1 MNDLFIT
8 GGTVVSDGKQQ
19 ALDILIKNGRIEKIA
34 PSLSAPKNAE
44 VIQAEGKWILPGL
57 IDDQVHFREPGLTHK
72 ATIATESR
80 AAVAG
85 GVTTFFEMPN
95 VSPPTLDMERLEEKR
110 EIGARDSAANYA
122 FFLGASNEN
131 LEAVKS
137 ADPTRIAGIKIFM
150 GSSTGNMLVD
160 EEAVLENIFRHAP
173 TTIATHCEDT
183 PTILANEEAAKK
195 EKYGGRCPFL
205 GTSKYTVE
213 GSMPKIFHPRH

>member
-19 ALDILIKNGRIEKIA
+19 VLDILIKNGRIEKIA
-34 PSLSAPKNAE
+34 PSFSAPKNAE

-110 EIGARDSAANYA
+110 AIGARDSVANYA
-122 FFLGASNEN
+122 FFLGASNEK
-131 LEAVKS
+131 L
-137 ADPTRIAGIKIFM
+137 
-150 GSSTGNMLVD
+150 
-160 EEAVLENIFRHAP
+160 
-173 TTIATHCEDT
+173 
-183 PTILANEEAAKK
+183 
-195 EKYGGRCPFL
+195 
-205 GTSKYTVE
+205 
-213 GSMPKIFHPRH
+213 